1 MIKQLI
7 TDIAY
12 DNISLSQALTRSKII
27 ESKIKNQVFK
37 DWIKNEIEGYE
48 DDSEIIPEYRT
59 IPAPTNLVAEFP
71 FGKIVP
77 IEVLIPEDFEEKTK
91 FNTYYHII
99 LDSIRSLEDTIG
111 ELPGMQAQIN
121 LPVEKVSVYSIL
133 YENVVINQ
141 GGAIRSGHKLISKVH
156 LQNII
161 EQTKNKLLDIL
172 MDLDTE
178 FPNLE
183 NDFENNKTNNEAVK
197 NIINNNFYGG
207 QNHTNN
213 ATGTNISI
221 NSNNN
226 FVLNEE
232 QKKVLAEIG
241 VKDNEVQELNE
252 IVNSNNDS
260 KAFSKRLLGWFGS
273 VSSSM
278 VARGAYDNIPKLH
291 EFVTQF
297 M

>member
-27 ESKIKNQVFK
+27 ESKIKNKVFK
-37 DWIKNEIEGYE
+37 DWIKSEIEGYE
-48 DDSEIIPEYRT
+48 DDSETLPEYRI

-71 FGKIVP
+71 FGKIVT
-77 IEVLIPEDFEEKTK
+77 IEVLIPEDFEEKSK
-91 FNTYYHII
+91 FNTYYHMV
-99 LDSIRSLEDTIG
+99 LDSIKSLEDTIG
-111 ELPGMQAQIN
+111 ELPGIQAQIN
-121 LPVEKVSVYSIL
+121 LPIEKVSVYSTL
-133 YENVVINQ
+133 YEEVVRNQ
-141 GGAIRSGHKLISKVH
+141 SGAIRSGYKLISKVH
-156 LQNII
+156 LQNIV

-183 NDFENNKTNNEAVK
+183 NDFENNKTNNETVQ

-207 QNHTNN
+207 QNQTNN
-213 ATGTNISI
+213 AAGTNISI
-221 NSNNN
+221 NSNSK
-226 FVLNEE
+226 FVLNKE
-232 QKKVLAEIG
+232 QKKFLAEIG
-241 VKDNEVQELNE
+241 VEDNEVEELDDIVSTNNE
-252 IVNSNNDS
+252 S
-260 KAFSKRLLGWFGS
+260 KSFSKKLLGWFGS

-278 VARGAYDNIPKLH
+278 VARGVYDNIPKLH
-291 EFVTQF
+291 EFVTQL